1 MNDKL
6 NMVRHLGLLI
16 SMYRNMKK
24 EELRF
29 GFEINFGKMK
39 RLVNAL

>member
-1 MNDKL
+1 
-6 NMVRHLGLLI
+6 
-16 SMYRNMKK
+16 MKK

-29 GFEINFGKMK
+29 GFEINFGKMR